1 MTKMLSAA
9 AALVA
14 ALALTPAAFGAVC
27 ADCEPGGGGGGGTG
41 NTAPTA
47 AFSSSST
54 NPFTLVSVQF
64 TNQSTDN
71 GTFGS
76 LWNFGDGTTSTDAS
90 PAHSYA
96 SAGTYTVRLTVTD
109 NGGLSNFV
117 EHQITVV
124 NRAPTAAFTMT
135 DVVQPG
141 QDLGL
146 DNISS
151 DMDGSV
157 VGAAWD
163 FGDGSTSTA
172 LEPSKSY
179 STPGTYNVS
188 LKAIDNNGSYSTL
201 TLPVRVNA
209 APQALILVATT
220 QTAGQEVQFDSS
232 ASDSDG
238 TVDGYQWDF
247 GDGSPVGLGGTPTHT
262 YAVPGDY
269 SVLLTATDNDHA
281 SVTVE
286 TVVHVVAAPVE
297 NGGGGDAGNG
307 STGGDTGGSANGG
320 STGGSTAGGSTSG
333 GSNGG
338 STNGGSTQDGSAAGA
353 DKSAPALIVPS
364 KLKAKKKAGK
374 LVYTVSTN
382 EAATIVAKLTGKVK
396 GGSTIKVAKAGKGQ
410 ITIKLSSKAKKTL
423 KAAKVVKL
431 TLITTATD
439 AAGNTSTKTTKVQLV

>member
-9 AALVA
+9 VALMA
-14 ALALTPAAFGAVC
+14 ALALTPAAFGAAC

-47 AFSSSST
+47 AFSSSAST
-54 NPFTLVSVQF
+54 PFTLVSVQF
-64 TNQSTDN
+64 TNQSTDD
-71 GTFGS
+71 GTYTS
-76 LWNFGDGTTSTDAS
+76 LWDFGDGTSSTQTS
-90 PAHSYA
+90 PAHSYGA
-96 SAGTYTVRLTVTD
+96 AGTYTVRLTVTD
-109 NGGLSNFV
+109 DGALTNYV

-124 NRAPTAAFTMT
+124 NRAPTAGFTMNS
-135 DVVQPG
+135 VVQPG

-157 VGAAWD
+157 VGAEWD

-172 LEPSKSY
+172 AEPAKSY
-179 STPGTYNVS
+179 TTPGTYNVS

-209 APQALILVATT
+209 APQGQILVAAT
-220 QTAGQEVQFDSS
+220 QTAGQEVQFGSS

-247 GDGSPVGLGGTPTHT
+247 GDGSPTGLGGTPTHT

-269 SVLLTATDNDHA
+269 PVLLTVTDNDHA
-281 SVTVE
+281 STTVDAI
-286 TVVHVVAAPVE
+286 VHVVAPPVD
-297 NGGGGDAGNG
+297 N
-307 STGGDTGGSANGG
+307 GGDTGNSGGNNGG
-320 STGGSTAGGSTSG
+320 DSGGSTTGGGTTGAGSTTGGSSTGGSTTGGP
-333 GSNGG
+333 
-338 STNGGSTQDGSAAGA
+338 TQDGAAAGA
-353 DKSAPALIVPS
+353 DKSAPALVVPA

-374 LVYTVSTN
+374 LVYTVSTD

-396 GGSTIKVAKAGKGQ
+396 GGATIKIAKAGKGKV
-410 ITIKLSSKAKKTL
+410 TIKLSSKAKKAL
-423 KAAKVVKL
+423 KAAKVVRL
-431 TLITTATD
+431 TLVTTATD
-439 AAGNTSTKTTKVQLV
+439 AAGNKTTKTTKVQLV